1 MLRLL
6 LISPVDK
13 KKHTCCCLETNNL
26 LLYKF
31 TKGHLKKPSNFW
43 KKAKVSL
50 SYHHPGFER
59 LCLCFDSFYTF
70 ATSRNY
76 IITLQECPH
85 LWSRFLLCICIS
97 TRHEK
102 KHNITIAYRSS
113 QCTNSLRFEL
123 SPPRLHPRLQHHKE
137 LGPFQHLILLRL
149 PCFHSLHQPQPIYK
163 ITKQSSHIRKN
174 QQASHLILPRSA

>member
-13 KKHTCCCLETNNL
+13 KKHTCCLETNNL

-31 TKGHLKKPSNFW
+31 ANHYLESLLLSGRKPFL
-43 KKAKVSL
+43 L

-85 LWSRFLLCICIS
+85 LWSTIVVVKPRIEHMHLDS
-97 TRHEK
+97 GRK
-102 KHNITIAYRSS
+102 KHNYRLQKAHSA
-113 QCTNSLRFEL
+113 QIVCDLNSLL
-123 SPPRLHPRLQHHKE
+123 LAY
-137 LGPFQHLILLRL
+137 ILV
-149 PCFHSLHQPQPIYK
+149 CS
-163 ITKQSSHIRKN
+163 ITKSLDLFSI
-174 QQASHLILPRSA
+174 